1 MTLSGWT
8 IHLATVLAVAST
20 VFYILALWRKRDY
33 PAARYTY
40 WGSTLFIS
48 LSMLFLLYHLFTRDF
63 RLSYVAAYSSRDLS
77 PLYTLSALWAGQEGS
92 FLLWTW
98 CALVLG
104 LFLLPRL
111 KAMEPLVMFF
121 YNLPIVSLLLLL
133 IRQTPFHLL
142 EQVPADGKGMN
153 PLLQNPW
160 MAIHPPAMFVGY
172 AAFGIPFAFV
182 LALAVR
188 KEFHQ
193 FVSTAYPWVVFAWL
207 SLGFG
212 IILGGFWAYETLG
225 WGGFWG
231 WDPVENASLIPWLIM
246 SALLHGMVLERRF
259 NSFHRTNYFL
269 AVFAF
274 IFILYGTFLTRSGV
288 LQDFS
293 VHSFVDLGI
302 TGLLLVILGFFLLLG
317 AAVFAAYRRDFP
329 AGEKIRG
336 FWGPQFFLAFTAFLL
351 LASGLFVTLGTS
363 SPILSKLWGEPSKVG
378 NDFYVITSI
387 PVYLLIIAVM
397 AVCPLFYARARRST
411 ILGFGGAALLAAA
424 ASALWGVHHPLH
436 ILFIALCTYAFLAQW
451 LWIKKME
458 IGFIH
463 AGLAMFIV
471 GAIFSTGYDT
481 KEKLN
486 LPQGQAVAWAGR
498 QVTFE
503 GFKDSP
509 DGKSYFQLAMAK
521 EGSTS
526 EARPKLWQNPQSG
539 QLVAN
544 PDIQKGLF
552 TDLYLAAEQYLP
564 PQGGNE
570 LALAKGETKAVGP
583 YQVTFTGFQFGGGQ
597 HGMTAGGPMELGTA
611 LTVTKGAQTWS
622 LGPSVSMGGAQAQ
635 PKEARLPE
643 PENLGFRILGIN
655 ADSKTVRLEVLGIE
669 NAGKA
674 ATAVVEAMHIPLIN
688 LVWLGSILAMLG
700 GTISL
705 WRHLRRPLAADSMGE
720 APVTARSEDEG
731 GTPTGATPD
740 PPAPEAP
747 QA

>member
-1 MTLSGWT
+1 MVISGYT
-8 IHLATVLAVAST
+8 IHLALLAAAAST
-20 VFYILALWRKRDY
+20 LFYIFAIKTKRDY

-40 WGSTLFIS
+40 WGSALFIS
-48 LSMLFLLYHLFTRDF
+48 LSMAFLLYHLFTRDF

-98 CALVLG
+98 CALILG

-111 KAMEPLVMFF
+111 KAMEPLVMLF
-121 YNLPIVSLLLLL
+121 YNLPIVALLLLL
-133 IRQTPFHLL
+133 IKQTPFLL
-142 EQVPADGKGMN
+142 LDQVPADGKGMN

-188 KEFHQ
+188 KEFDK
-193 FVSTAYPWVVFAWL
+193 FIATAYSWVVFAWL

-246 SALLHGMVLERRF
+246 SALLHGMVLQRRF
-259 NSFHRTNYFL
+259 NGFQKTNYFL
-269 AVFAF
+269 AVFSF

-302 TGLLLVILGFFLLLG
+302 TGLLLVILGFFLVLG
-317 AAVFAAYRRDFP
+317 AAVFVIYRKGFP
-329 AGEKIRG
+329 QGDKIRG
-336 FWGPQFFLAFTAFLL
+336 FWGPPFFLSFTAFLL

-363 SPILSKLWGEPSKVG
+363 SPILSKLWGAPSKVG
-378 NDFYVITSI
+378 NDFYVTTSI
-387 PVYLLIIAVM
+387 PVYLLIMAIM
-397 AVCPLFYARARRST
+397 AVCPLFYSHARRST
-411 ILGFGGAALLAAA
+411 IYGFGGAAAAA
-424 ASALWGVHHPLH
+424 VVASAAWGVHNPLH
-436 ILFIALCTYAFLAQW
+436 LLFIALCTFAFLAQS
-451 LWIKKME
+451 LWIRKME

-486 LPQGQAVAWAGR
+486 LPQGMPVAWKGR

-503 GFKDSP
+503 GFKESP
-509 DGKSYFQLAMAK
+509 DGKSYFQLAMVRG
-521 EGSTS
+521 GSAR
-526 EARPKLWQNPQSG
+526 EARPKLWQNPQTE

-564 PQGGNE
+564 PQAGNE
-570 LALAKGETKAVGP
+570 ISLVKGETKTVGP
-583 YQVTFTGFQFGGGQ
+583 FKVTFTGFQFGGQ
-597 HGMTAGGPMELGTA
+597 HGMAAGGPVQLGTA
-611 LTVTKGAQTWS
+611 LTVERDGNTWS
-622 LGPSVSMGGAQAQ
+622 LAPSIAMGGQNANAT
-635 PKEARLPE
+635 EARLPE
-643 PENLGFRILGIN
+643 PEKLAFRILGIN
-655 ADSKTVRLEVLGIE
+655 ADTKTVRLAVLGE
-669 NAGKA
+669 GAAAGKA

-688 LVWLGSILAMLG
+688 LVWLGTILTLLG
-700 GTISL
+700 GVFSL
-705 WRHLRRPLAADSMGE
+705 WRHARRPLQPEVPVVAAEGSIEG
-720 APVTARSEDEG
+720 PTA
-731 GTPTGATPD
+731 
-740 PPAPEAP
+740 
-747 QA
+747 